1 MAERQQFLARMLTE
15 LRGGLIVS
23 CQAPPGDPLCDT
35 DILARMA
42 IAAWRG
48 GAVGIR
54 ANGPDSIR
62 AIRQAVPLPLIG
74 LYKDGETGVYITPTI
89 EHAHAVIAAG
99 ADIVALDGTQRPRP
113 NGEQLATII
122 AAVHAE
128 ADKLVM
134 ADVSTLDEGLAAQA
148 AGADF
153 VSTTLSGYTP
163 YSPQIEGPDL
173 ELVQAL
179 AARLR
184 TPVIAEGRIRAP
196 SDARAARRAGGFAV
210 VVGAAITRPEWI
222 TAQFVDGL
230 RR

>member
-1 MAERQQFLARMLTE
+1 MLTE

-23 CQAPPGDPLCDT
+23 CQAPPGDPLCDA

-89 EHAHAVIAAG
+89 AHARAVIAAG

-122 AAVHAE
+122 AAIHAE

-163 YSPQIEGPDL
+163 YSPPIEGPDL

-230 RR
+230 HE